1 MEMVITKKNIIK
13 WLIKLKMCM
22 SIKNKMKWLFKKIK
36 IKCFLNENGI
46 IIKMRIKMEKKKMK
60 YLLKWKWNIAIKWI

>member
-1 MEMVITKKNIIK
+1 
-13 WLIKLKMCM
+13 MCM
-22 SIKNKMKWLFKKIK
+22 IIKNKMKWLFKKIK